1 MLNFKALWVPAIV
14 IIIIPAI
21 MTLTIWIELYMY
33 IIVGALITVNQSFN
47 YYKHNILF
55 Y

>member
-1 MLNFKALWVPAIV
+1 MLKFKALWGPAII

-33 IIVGALITVNQSFN
+33 IIFGALITVNQSFN
-47 YYKHNILF
+47 YYKHSILF